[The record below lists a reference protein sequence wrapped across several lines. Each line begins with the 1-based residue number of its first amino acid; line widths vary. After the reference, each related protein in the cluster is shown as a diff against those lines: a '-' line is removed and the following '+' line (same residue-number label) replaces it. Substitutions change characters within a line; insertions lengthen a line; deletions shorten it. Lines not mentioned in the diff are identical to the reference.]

1 MWRERLDNVV
11 LPPAIWLRHQRRDA
25 YWKHGS
31 VCEDYSRI
39 ACAVYAVG
47 GWADGYSNAIFRLMA
62 HLESPRKGLVG
73 PWAHL
78 YAQDGVPGPAIGFL
92 QEAVRWWD
100 HWLKGEANGIMDEPM
115 PRVWRQESMAPA
127 RDLSMSKGSWIAESS
142 WPSPSIT
149 TRALSLSPGRLAS
162 GRGPDHRLEI
172 ASLQTTGLG
181 GPHWCHYGGTV
192 EGTGDQ
198 RADDG
203 GPLVFYSDPLTE
215 EVEILGGPEVTLE
228 VAADRPVAM
237 IAARLNEVSGD
248 GVSTRI
254 TFGLLNLTHR
264 QSHEHPRALEP
275 GRRYS
280 IRVRLNEIA
289 HVFRRGNRIRLALS
303 TCYWPMAW
311 PMPEPVTLS
320 LHTDAS
326 TLELPVRTASAADGD
341 LVSFDEPE
349 SAPRLR
355 VTPLAEG
362 HPYEKIEHDL
372 STGETTYT
380 VGNEGG
386 LAGGARRSHI
396 EDMDLTLSLVH
407 VRRYTVREN
416 APTTASAEIEETIEL
431 GRDDWQTRIATR
443 IRLTSTKETWRLQA
457 ELDAYEGDSRCFSRN
472 WDETIERDHM

>member
-1 MWRERLDNVV
+1 MFD
-11 LPPAIWLRHQRRDA
+11 
-25 YWKHGS
+25 
-31 VCEDYSRI
+31 
-39 ACAVYAVG
+39 
-47 GWADGYSNAIFRLMA
+47 
-62 HLESPRKGLVG
+62 
-73 PWAHL
+73 
-78 YAQDGVPGPAIGFL
+78 
-92 QEAVRWWD
+92 
-100 HWLKGEANGIMDEPM
+100 
-115 PRVWRQESMAPA
+115 
-127 RDLSMSKGSWIAESS
+127 
-142 WPSPSIT
+142 
-149 TRALSLSPGRLAS
+149 
-162 GRGPDHRLEI
+162 
-172 ASLQTTGLG
+172 
-181 GPHWCHYGGTV
+181 
-192 EGTGDQ
+192 
-198 RADDG
+198 
-203 GPLVFYSDPLTE
+203 SDPLQE
-215 EVEILGGPEVTLE
+215 NFEILGAPEVALE

-248 GVSTRI
+248 GASTCI

-303 TCYWPMAW
+303 TCYWPMVW

-320 LHTDAS
+320 LQTGVSA
-326 TLELPVRTASAADGD
+326 LELPIRSASAADGD

-386 LAGGARRSHI
+386 LADGARRSRI
-396 EDMDLTLSLVH
+396 EDMDLTLSLAH
-407 VRRYTVREN
+407 VRRYSVLEN

-443 IRLTSTKETWRLQA
+443 IRLTSTKEHWRLQA